1 MATKYDIHG
10 HVSPEG
16 WMYFDRVKN
25 GLGSIRDDFGT
36 WWVAHVEKGIS
47 IAVFSGIQDG
57 VESELVTVHSLVLF
71 GGFFF
76 A

>member
-1 MATKYDIHG
+1 
-10 HVSPEG
+10 
-16 WMYFDRVKN
+16 
-25 GLGSIRDDFGT
+25 
-36 WWVAHVEKGIS
+36 VAHVEKGIS